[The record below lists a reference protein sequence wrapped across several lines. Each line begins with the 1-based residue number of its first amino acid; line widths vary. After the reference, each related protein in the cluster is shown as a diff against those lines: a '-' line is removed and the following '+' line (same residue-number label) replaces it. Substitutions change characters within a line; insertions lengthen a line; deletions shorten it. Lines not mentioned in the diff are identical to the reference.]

1 MPLFLATRTRFIL
14 GCSLPVSRQ
23 SYSTSR
29 LRKSDPSSLLSRP
42 FEDFFESPVD
52 INVGITSSSFTPF
65 ATKGLP
71 LLLRA
76 NLVNETL
83 PDTYEITEKGSAILQ
98 ELEKR
103 MDKAKSKTGPWR
115 SFFRSNIKGGLEEN
129 SKHLKAVGTYDA
141 SKESL
146 KTLWADLGASVYEVE
161 EHSYLRPKPT
171 GIHHHLYVSIP
182 DGPQTLLHCSG
193 CPTTQLAPYA
203 LTKPRPNDLSNPLPK
218 TQQLNVSLSAL
229 RHPIQDVFY
238 ALVTRIDA
246 VPHEERIQAALL
258 ASCSPSLNNSSTF
271 PKGSVPARILVDDS
285 ARVTLSGQAAKQWFD
300 RLRLSIEQACPK
312 VMDGRVAELDRHLGR
327 VFVATAP
334 GTSSTGTPTS
344 LVPHSGH
351 GRRGYARGFIL
362 GNFRT
367 AGDASEEMCAACS
380 GPLESIQAA
389 WVAKVAL
396 KERESSSGREGE
408 VSVRVLNP
416 LPMLAALAA
425 SGALGS

>member
-1 MPLFLATRTRFIL
+1 MPLLIASRTRFIL
-14 GCSLPVSRQ
+14 GCGLPISRQ
-23 SYSTSR
+23 SHSTSR
-29 LRKSDPSSLLSRP
+29 FRKSNSSSLLSRP

-52 INVGITSSSFTPF
+52 TNVGITSSSFEPF

-76 NLVNETL
+76 NFVNETL
-83 PDTYEITEKGSAILQ
+83 PDTYEITEKGNVILQ

-115 SFFRSNIKGGLEEN
+115 SFFRSNFKSGLEEGP
-129 SKHLKAVGTYDA
+129 KQLKAVGTYDA

-161 EHSYLRPKPT
+161 EPSYLRPKPT

-193 CPTTQLAPYA
+193 CSSTQLAPYA
-203 LTKPRPNDLSNPLPK
+203 LTKPRPNDLSNTLPK
-218 TQQLNVSLSAL
+218 TQFNVSLSAL
-229 RHPIQDVFY
+229 QHPIHDVFY

-258 ASCSPSLNNSSTF
+258 ASCSPSLNNSSAF
-271 PKGSVPARILVDDS
+271 LKGSVPARILVDDS
-285 ARVTLSGQAAKQWFD
+285 AGVTLSGQATKQWFD

-312 VMDGRVAELDRHLGR
+312 VMDGRMAELDRHLGR
-327 VFVATAP
+327 VFMATAP
-334 GTSSTGTPTS
+334 GTSSTGTSTS
-344 LVPHSGH
+344 LVPHYGY

-367 AGDASEEMCAACS
+367 AGDASEELCAVCS
-380 GPLESIQAA
+380 GPLESIRAA
-389 WVAKVAL
+389 WAAKVAL
-396 KERESSSGREGE
+396 KGGELSSGREGE

>member
-1 MPLFLATRTRFIL
+1 MPLVLASRTRFIL
-14 GCSLPVSRQ
+14 GLSVPRQ

-29 LRKSDPSSLLSRP
+29 LKSDPSSLLSRP

-52 INVGITSSSFTPF
+52 INVAITSSSFEPF
-65 ATKGLP
+65 TTKGLP

-83 PDTYEITEKGSAILQ
+83 PDTYEITEKGNAILQ

-115 SFFRSNIKGGLEEN
+115 SFFRSNFKSGFEEETEYPN
-129 SKHLKAVGTYDA
+129 AIGTYRA

-146 KTLWADLGASVYEVE
+146 KTLWVDLGASVYEVE
-161 EHSYLRPKPT
+161 EPSYLRPKPT
-171 GIHHHLYVSIP
+171 GIHHHLYVVVP
-182 DGPQTLLHCSG
+182 DGPQTLLHCSS
-193 CPTTQLAPYA
+193 CSVAQLAPYA
-203 LTKPRPNDLSNPLPK
+203 LTKPRLNDLSNTSPK
-218 TQQLNVSLSAL
+218 TPQLNVSLSAL
-229 RHPIQDVFY
+229 RHSIHDVFY
-238 ALVTRIDA
+238 ALVTRIGA
-246 VPHEERIQAALL
+246 VPHEERIRAALL
-258 ASCSPSLNNSSTF
+258 ASCSPSLNHNSAF
-271 PKGSVPARILVDDS
+271 LKGSVPARILVDDS
-285 ARVTLSGQAAKQWFD
+285 AGVTLSGQAARQWFD
-300 RLRLSIEQACPK
+300 RLRLSMEQACPK
-312 VMDGRVAELDRHLGR
+312 VMDGRMAELDRHLGR

-344 LVPHSGH
+344 LIPHYGH

-367 AGDASEEMCAACS
+367 AGDASEEMCASCS
-380 GPLESIQAA
+380 SPLEGIRAA
-389 WVAKVAL
+389 WAAKVAL
-396 KERESSSGREGE
+396 KGSDLSNGRDGE